1 MLQCQGKKKKQ
12 KSNFDKNPLENISL
26 PYEEIIEGCVKLVKE
41 ANFNFSILKKN
52 EEFMNT
58 VQELASKFI
67 ELINFDHL
75 LTQQEAEKI
84 ENQLGTDDEE
94 PEEEEEGKEMDL
106 FDKTGAFDEN

>member
-1 MLQCQGKKKKQ
+1 M
-12 KSNFDKNPLENISL
+12 NI
-26 PYEEIIEGCVKLVKE
+26 
-41 ANFNFSILKKN
+41 
-52 EEFMNT
+52 

-84 ENQLGTDDEE
+84 ENQLGNDDEE

-106 FDKTGAFDEN
+106 FDETGAFDENENSDLALEGKISSKRRVLSCRKKYTRIYKLVIIP

>member
-1 MLQCQGKKKKQ
+1 M
-12 KSNFDKNPLENISL
+12 NI
-26 PYEEIIEGCVKLVKE
+26 
-41 ANFNFSILKKN
+41 
-52 EEFMNT
+52 

-84 ENQLGTDDEE
+84 ENQLGNDDEE

-106 FDKTGAFDEN
+106 FDETGAFDENQDSDLDLEGKISSKRRVLSCRKKYTRIYKLVIIP